1 MPRRSARNIAKG
13 TQNHEESETEIDK
26 SQSAVVDVIDEFVAA
41 AEDQEGIENEEG
53 LSKSTDLPVSSEVTE
68 VGEKYIFI

>member
-41 AEDQEGIENEEG
+41 AEDQEGIENE
-53 LSKSTDLPVSSEVTE
+53 
-68 VGEKYIFI
+68 